1 MNFTSG
7 MIQDLKSVSQLSCRN
22 NWEYAG
28 KLDVRP
34 KGNKLIYKGITYQT
48 SKKKGVVERA
58 ALDGP
63 VTYHTHPCTL
73 KGFHATLPSDSDFN
87 AYIKG
92 FPHLW
97 MNIICDRDGFYVI
110 QLTDMEAMPL
120 PKAVEETMA
129 DLRLDPFLWVRR
141 VSHEGAEYFRT
152 DLDEWTEFVN
162 DDFHPRMMDQFGISV
177 SYQGYINVR

>member
-1 MNFTSG
+1 MKLTPG
-7 MIQDLKSVSQLSCRN
+7 MIQDLKSVARLSSRN

-34 KGNKLIYKGITYQT
+34 KGSKLVYRGITRQT
-48 SKKKGVVERA
+48 SKCKDTVEGA
-58 ALDGP
+58 VLQGP

-73 KGFHATLPSDSDFN
+73 EGFHTTLPSDADFRVF
-87 AYIKG
+87 IKG

-97 MNIICDRDGFYVI
+97 TNIICDRDGFYMV
-110 QLTDMEAMPL
+110 QLTDPEALPL
-120 PKAVEETMA
+120 PKAVEDTMA

-141 VSHEGAEYFRT
+141 VSHEGSEYYHT
-152 DLDEWTEFVN
+152 NLEEWVEFVH

-177 SYQGYINVR
+177 SYQGYDNV